1 MSDPTPVK
9 LSETCWCGTD
19 VTVEGV
25 TWEQARRYVTSWR
38 KSHRHRDAREADHVG
53 FSAGGY
59 ARETG
64 QPTLTASPWGAK

>member
-25 TWEQARRYVTSWR
+25 TWEQARRYVVAWR
-38 KSHRHRDAREADHVG
+38 AEHRHRQDRQVDSTGVASAGFAREV
-53 FSAGGY
+53 
-59 ARETG
+59 G
-64 QPTLTASPWGAK
+64 QPAMSSSHWSPR